1 MGGKSM
7 TKLIS
12 QSRLLVCAALAAGL
26 AQAGTIQYQI
36 EPLSGYSTTHGEAY
50 RFSYQAMNLQLDAYQ
65 ELDIRFA
72 AATFYK
78 IFNPITGPGVDVL
91 LFQPNNPPGAAGD
104 LSILSLVDGLNLMSF
119 SVDAIVMGP
128 PPRSLAFLINEYDP
142 VTGEFLG
149 VVSQGNAVLIGIPEP
164 SISLLVATGLLWLGA
179 LSARKR
185 S

>member
-1 MGGKSM
+1 M
-7 TKLIS
+7 TTLFNH
-12 QSRLLVCAALAAGL
+12 SRLIICAALAAGF
-26 AQAGTIQYQI
+26 AHAGTIQYQI
-36 EPLSGYSTTHGEAY
+36 EPLSGYSTTHGEGY
-50 RFSYQAMNLQLDAYQ
+50 RFSYHAMNLQLDAYQ
-65 ELDIRFA
+65 ELDIRFE

-104 LSILSLVDGLNLMSF
+104 LSMLSLVDGLNLMSF
-119 SVDAIVMGP
+119 SVDAVVMGP
-128 PPRSLAFLINEYDP
+128 PPRSLEFMINEYDP

-149 VVSQGNAVLIGIPEP
+149 VVSRGNAVLANIPEP